1 MKLSSR
7 VNYGIKFLM
16 DIAING
22 EKNRVYL
29 DETAGRNGVSEEY
42 ILILLENLKEKG
54 VITIENNGKRKIC
67 RLNIEP
73 ENISVADL
81 IKMFEEH
88 FFYFE
93 IERNESYSGRID
105 CIIEESIWNRMETII
120 RENFKEMT
128 LKTLIESYREAYSYM
143 MYI

>member
-54 VITIENNGKRKIC
+54 VITIENNGMEKEKY
-67 RLNIEP
+67 
-73 ENISVADL
+73 AD
-81 IKMFEEH
+81 
-88 FFYFE
+88 
-93 IERNESYSGRID
+93 
-105 CIIEESIWNRMETII
+105 
-120 RENFKEMT
+120 
-128 LKTLIESYREAYSYM
+128 
-143 MYI
+143 